1 MTIARTDLKAYR
13 KMHTP
18 NYAQSRAIDR
28 WLKIAQDPKIADPY
42 ILLNHR
48 PIFRPIPGTSLTYD
62 HVLRKWFN
70 QRKSAH
76 KRGIQFALTPTSIM
90 NMLRAKKCHYSG
102 IKLTPGARPGEQ
114 QKLTDFS
121 IDRIDSSKGY
131 IPGNVVAC
139 CRAVNEMK
147 SYLESRGENP
157 TPEQMKIIVETARE
171 VVYNVH

>member
-1 MTIARTDLKAYR
+1 MKTYR
-13 KMHTP
+13 SMHTP
-18 NYAQSRAIDR
+18 NFAQSRAIER
-28 WLKIAQDPKIADPY
+28 WLKIAQDPKTNDPY
-42 ILLNHR
+42 RLLNHR
-48 PIFRPIPGTSLTYD
+48 PIFNKIPGTGITYD

-102 IKLTPGARPGEQ
+102 IELTPGARPGQQ

-121 IDRIDSSKGY
+121 IDRVDSSIGY
-131 IPGNVVAC
+131 VPGNVVAC

-147 SYLESRGENP
+147 GYLEACGETP
-157 TPEQMKIIVETARE
+157 TPDKMKIIVETARE
-171 VVYNVH
+171 AVYNSQ

>member
-1 MTIARTDLKAYR
+1 
-13 KMHTP
+13 
-18 NYAQSRAIDR
+18 
-28 WLKIAQDPKIADPY
+28 
-42 ILLNHR
+42 
-48 PIFRPIPGTSLTYD
+48 
-62 HVLRKWFN
+62 
-70 QRKSAH
+70 
-76 KRGIQFALTPTSIM
+76 M

-102 IKLTPGARPGEQ
+102 IELTPGARPGEQ
-114 QKLTDFS
+114 QKFTDFS

-171 VVYNVH
+171 VVYAGN

>member
-42 ILLNHR
+42 VLLNHR
-48 PIFRPIPGTSLTYD
+48 PIFRPIPGTAITYD

-90 NMLRAKKCHYSG
+90 NMLPRRERNEKLSRIAWRKSNTRA
-102 IKLTPGARPGEQ
+102 
-114 QKLTDFS
+114 
-121 IDRIDSSKGY
+121 
-131 IPGNVVAC
+131 
-139 CRAVNEMK
+139 NEDN
-147 SYLESRGENP
+147 R
-157 TPEQMKIIVETARE
+157 
-171 VVYNVH
+171 